1 MISRCKAGRNRGTRD
16 DKGATSTMGPPSP
29 GGRGGSRRNI
39 VVKVEIHARE
49 ADNVAVSWARK
60 FRYDPWRSSGRALT
74 TEQISRPIVLLAGS
88 NWWRWT

>member
-16 DKGATSTMGPPSP
+16 DKGATSTTGPPSP

-39 VVKVEIHARE
+39 VIKVEIHVRE
-49 ADNVAVSWARK
+49 ADNVAVSCVRK
-60 FRYDPWRSSGRALT
+60 FRYDLWRSSGRALM

-88 NWWRWT
+88 NW

>member
-1 MISRCKAGRNRGTRD
+1 MILRCKAGWNRRTRD
-16 DKGATSTMGPPSP
+16 DEGAMSTTGPLSP

-39 VVKVEIHARE
+39 VVKAEIRARE
-49 ADNVAVSWARK
+49 ADNVAVSCARK

-74 TEQISRPIVLLAGS
+74 TEQISRLIVLLARS